1 VLVVDT
7 HRSRRPRGLT
17 GQPSTDIL
25 ARFVDDP
32 STGPS
37 TPSRRGSSCPESDKL
52 AQRADLATLLARA
65 RATARRAA
73 ARAAPAP
80 DRSDLAQSVVRELLR
95 VADRLDYRGE
105 AAFDA
110 LVRSIFVHKLRKKLR
125 RAHAGKRD
133 VRREMA
139 TAGTEVGEV
148 PVPVD
153 RSPSNDP
160 VQMALAADLRARL
173 QARIEELAARER
185 EVILLRASGLTAGEV
200 AAKLGLTEA
209 NAQKIYTRTRAELEA
224 ALLDEG
230 TS

>member
-1 VLVVDT
+1 
-7 HRSRRPRGLT
+7 
-17 GQPSTDIL
+17 
-25 ARFVDDP
+25 VDDP
-32 STGPS
+32 SARPGEPN
-37 TPSRRGSSCPESDKL
+37 RRGNTNPEGDKL
-52 AQRADLATLLARA
+52 AQRPDLAALLARA

-73 ARAAPAP
+73 AQAAPPP

-110 LVRSIFVHKLRKKLR
+110 LVRSIFVHKLRKKLA
-125 RAHAGKRD
+125 RARAGKRD
-133 VRREMA
+133 VRREVA
-139 TAGTEVGEV
+139 AAGTEVGEAA
-148 PVPVD
+148 VPVD
-153 RSPSNDP
+153 RSPANDP

-173 QARIEELAARER
+173 QAQIEELGARER

-224 ALLDEG
+224 ALLDHE